1 MVGRGSYTKKGDE
14 VNSPMTTSIR
24 ESNLCPNGGIFALS
38 INNLEILIILSSIH
52 QLWRCYTVDMDVTYG
67 GVRKFLLDI
76 FPNLG

>member
-1 MVGRGSYTKKGDE
+1 MPHGFRLAKKGDE
-14 VNSPMTTSIR
+14 VNSPMITSIR

-52 QLWRCYTVDMDVTYG
+52 QLWRRYTVDMNVTYG
-67 GVRKFLLDI
+67 GIRKFSLDI